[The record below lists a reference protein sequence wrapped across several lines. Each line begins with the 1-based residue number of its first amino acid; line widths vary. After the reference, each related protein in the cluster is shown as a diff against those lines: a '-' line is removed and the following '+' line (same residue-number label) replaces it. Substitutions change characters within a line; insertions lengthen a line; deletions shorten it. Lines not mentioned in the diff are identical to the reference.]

1 MKRFYNI
8 INALC
13 FLYFFIMCFCDIKHI
28 INAKDSIES
37 SVPLLYKNILYII
50 LMMVP
55 LILMLIC
62 KIIVKKVCHKKGI
75 EISPG
80 IISSLYFKIMAHKK
94 ITIPITGFVILSFCV
109 VLFILI
115 QNKFIYYPSC
125 DEFSHYNLISNNN
138 SKYEEISIP
147 SSSLELHGWGYKN
160 SPESSTIIYF
170 GGNMQSSDNFFFHL
184 HESSNWGMFANYNFL
199 MIDYPGYGYS
209 SGTPNYNNIIKVADS
224 IYQFVKESSYYGNQK
239 IIIMGFSLG
248 TGVATY
254 VASSHDIDG
263 LILIAP
269 YNNGQALY
277 NSVCNIFYGP
287 LKLLVRNPFPSD
299 QFAKKVET
307 NVLIIASEDD
317 EVIPF
322 RLSQKL
328 SNSFNHAN
336 FITMAKL
343 HHNDL
348 IYNTDV
354 EDEIKQFLN
363 SY

>member
-1 MKRFYNI
+1 
-8 INALC
+8 
-13 FLYFFIMCFCDIKHI
+13 MCFCDIKHI

-62 KIIVKKVCHKKGI
+62 KIIVKKVCHKKDI

-80 IISSLYFKIMAHKK
+80 IISSFYFKIMAHKK

-184 HESSNWGMFANYNFL
+184 HESNNWGMFANYNFL

-209 SGTPNYNNIIKVADS
+209 SGTTNYNNIIKAADS

-328 SNSFNHAN
+328 SNCFNHAN
-336 FITMAKL
+336 FITMTKL

>member
-1 MKRFYNI
+1 
-8 INALC
+8 
-13 FLYFFIMCFCDIKHI
+13 
-28 INAKDSIES
+28 
-37 SVPLLYKNILYII
+37 
-50 LMMVP
+50 
-55 LILMLIC
+55 
-62 KIIVKKVCHKKGI
+62 
-75 EISPG
+75 
-80 IISSLYFKIMAHKK
+80 
-94 ITIPITGFVILSFCV
+94 
-109 VLFILI
+109 
-115 QNKFIYYPSC
+115 
-125 DEFSHYNLISNNN
+125 
-138 SKYEEISIP
+138 
-147 SSSLELHGWGYKN
+147 
-160 SPESSTIIYF
+160 
-170 GGNMQSSDNFFFHL
+170 
-184 HESSNWGMFANYNFL
+184 
-199 MIDYPGYGYS
+199 
-209 SGTPNYNNIIKVADS
+209 
-224 IYQFVKESSYYGNQK
+224 
-239 IIIMGFSLG
+239 MGFSLG

>member
-62 KIIVKKVCHKKGI
+62 KIIVKKVCHKKDI

-80 IISSLYFKIMAHKK
+80 IISSFYFKLMAHKK

-147 SSSLELHGWGYKN
+147 SSSLKLHGWGYKN
-160 SPESSTIIYF
+160 SPEYSTIIYF
-170 GGNMQSSDNFFFHL
+170 GGNMQSSDNFFFHM
-184 HESSNWGMFANYNFL
+184 HENNNWGMFADYNFL

-209 SGTPNYNNIIKVADS
+209 SGTTNYNNIIKAADS
-224 IYQFVKESSYYGNQK
+224 IYQFVKESSYYGNNK

-254 VASSHDIDG
+254 VASSHNTDG

-299 QFAKKVET
+299 QFAKNVNT

-322 RLSQKL
+322 KLSQKL
-328 SNSFNHAN
+328 SNCFNHAEL
-336 FITMAKL
+336 ITMTKL

-348 IYNTDV
+348 LSNTDV
-354 EDEIKQFLN
+354 KNEIKLFL
-363 SY
+363 SHY